1 MLENVLWIVVGL
13 VGLYFGG
20 NWLVKGAARL
30 ANTLGV
36 SPIVIGLTIVAY
48 GTSIPEL
55 IVSLRAAIEGNAD
68 ISTGNVVG
76 SNIANIGLILGLSAI
91 IFPMVVQNQFL
102 RREMPI
108 MIGVSVL
115 LLFLSQN
122 GVLDRTAG
130 ILLVIGAV
138 SYTLVAY
145 VLAKRE
151 GAALIPE
158 IEEFEEAEGLKTKSP
173 IPIDLLYIIGGIA
186 VLMVGADR
194 LVFGAVNIARAVGV
208 SELAIGITL
217 VAVGTSLPEL
227 ATSLIAA
234 FKKESDIAIGNVVGS
249 NIFNILAILGITSII
264 TPINVNPQ
272 LLRVDMFVMIGFAI
286 LLTVFCI
293 EHKLARW
300 EGALLLVAYLA
311 FVIYAFSVTPPVPNG
326 LAP

>member
-1 MLENVLWIVVGL
+1 MLENILWIVVGL

-20 NWLVKGAARL
+20 DWLVKGAARF
-30 ANTLGV
+30 ANTLGI
-36 SPIVIGLTIVAY
+36 SPIVIGLTVVAY
-48 GTSIPEL
+48 GTSMPEL

-68 ISTGNVVG
+68 ISTGNIVG
-76 SNIANIGLILGLSAI
+76 SNIANIGLILGVSAI

-122 GVLDRTAG
+122 GVLDRAAG
-130 ILLVIGAV
+130 LLLFAGAIV
-138 SYTLVAY
+138 YTIVAY

-158 IEEFEEAEGLKTKSP
+158 IEEFEQAGGLKTKSP
-173 IPIDLLYIIGGIA
+173 IPVDLLYIAGGIV
-186 VLMVGADR
+186 VLMIGADR
-194 LVFGAVNIARAVGV
+194 LVFGAVNIARAIGV

-217 VAVGTSLPEL
+217 VAVGTSLPEF

-249 NIFNILAILGITSII
+249 NIFNILAILGISSAI

-272 LLRVDMFVMIGFAI
+272 LLR
-286 LLTVFCI
+286 
-293 EHKLARW
+293 
-300 EGALLLVAYLA
+300 
-311 FVIYAFSVTPPVPNG
+311 
-326 LAP
+326 